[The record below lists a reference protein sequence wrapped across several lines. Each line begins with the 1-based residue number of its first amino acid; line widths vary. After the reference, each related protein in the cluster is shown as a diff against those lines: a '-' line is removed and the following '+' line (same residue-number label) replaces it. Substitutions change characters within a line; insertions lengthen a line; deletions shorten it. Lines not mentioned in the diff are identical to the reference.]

1 MTQARLNHLMML
13 HIHCEETD
21 SLDLKVVAKEFIHSR
36 AEKGV
41 ALFSVMYFD
50 EFS

>member
-21 SLDLKVVAKEFIHSR
+21 SLDLKAVAIEFIHSR
-36 AEKGV
+36 ERRRIVFGD
-41 ALFSVMYFD
+41 YFD